1 MVFRVFFLVS
11 MGIFWLTGCSSNLSL
26 LKEEDLVTKFDLGNE
41 QMAKFKTVQN
51 IESNKTEPVA
61 PKANI
66 NSDKSKKIEGLDQK
80 PLEPTSEQ
88 ISTQIS
94 AMKASV
100 QSEDQ
105 TDQDEEIVDGPPG
118 KINIPAGY
126 PDTYVE
132 YDNRFKETW
141 KSFKPILFIG
151 EEFTMSIKYLGLS
164 AGTAQITTLEPVFM
178 GEQKVWHIKAKLKS
192 ADYYKYIYQLDDS
205 IESYISTESFLPLKY
220 QLIQRESA
228 QEIDDLQLFDAD
240 KLKTF
245 FWYRRLKKGIVNKQE
260 QSNHIPKYVQDSFS
274 ALYFARGLPL
284 VKGVVYEYPVVT
296 RAKIWIIKLEVVAR
310 EEIIFQKSKIMALK
324 IKAETRFP
332 GILKKKGD
340 INFWI
345 SDDKKRLFLKFNA
358 KVKIGSISGDL
369 LEYKNPSENNL
380 KH

>member
-1 MVFRVFFLVS
+1 MFRVFFLVLV
-11 MGIFWLTGCSSNLSL
+11 GTFWLISCSSNLPL
-26 LKEEDLVTKFDLGNE
+26 TQEEDLVTKFDLGNE
-41 QMAKFKTVQN
+41 QLAKYKTVQN
-51 IESNKTEPVA
+51 IESTKSESVGSKTDVNLDKNKKMEVP
-61 PKANI
+61 
-66 NSDKSKKIEGLDQK
+66 DQ
-80 PLEPTSEQ
+80 PPMDSTSEQ
-88 ISTQIS
+88 IS
-94 AMKASV
+94 AMNTNDKQED
-100 QSEDQ
+100 QSEP
-105 TDQDEEIVDGPPG
+105 DEELTDGPPE
-118 KINIPAGY
+118 KIIIPEGY

-132 YDNRFKETW
+132 YDNRFKEMW
-141 KSFKPILFIG
+141 NSFKPILFVG
-151 EEFTMSIKYLGLS
+151 EEFTMSIKYLGLT
-164 AGTAQITTLEPVFM
+164 AGTAQITTLEPVIM

-220 QLIQRESA
+220 QLIQKESA

-245 FWYRRLKKGIVNKQE
+245 FWYRRLKKGTLNKQE

-296 RAKIWIIKLEVVAR
+296 RAKIWLIKLEVVAR
-310 EEIIFQKSKIMALK
+310 EELIFKKSKIMALK

-358 KVKIGSISGDL
+358 KVKIGSISGEL
-369 LEYKNPSENNL
+369 LDYKDPSENDL

>member
-1 MVFRVFFLVS
+1 MVFRVFFLVLV
-11 MGIFWLTGCSSNLSL
+11 GTFWLISCSSNLPL
-26 LKEEDLVTKFDLGNE
+26 TQEEDLVTKFDLGNE
-41 QMAKFKTVQN
+41 QLAKYKTVQN
-51 IESNKTEPVA
+51 IESTKSESVGSKTDVNLDKNKKMEVP
-61 PKANI
+61 
-66 NSDKSKKIEGLDQK
+66 DQ
-80 PLEPTSEQ
+80 PPMDSTSEQ
-88 ISTQIS
+88 IS
-94 AMKASV
+94 AMNTNDKQED
-100 QSEDQ
+100 QSEP
-105 TDQDEEIVDGPPG
+105 DEELTDGPPE
-118 KINIPAGY
+118 KIIIPEGY

-132 YDNRFKETW
+132 YDNRFKEMW
-141 KSFKPILFIG
+141 NSFKPILFVG
-151 EEFTMSIKYLGLS
+151 EEFTMSIKYLGLT
-164 AGTAQITTLEPVFM
+164 AGTAQITTLEPVIM

-220 QLIQRESA
+220 QLIQKESA

-245 FWYRRLKKGIVNKQE
+245 FWYRRLKKGTLNKQE

-296 RAKIWIIKLEVVAR
+296 RAKIWLIKLEVVAR
-310 EEIIFQKSKIMALK
+310 EELIFKKSKIMALK

-358 KVKIGSISGDL
+358 KVKIGSISGEL
-369 LEYKNPSENNL
+369 LDYKDPSENDL

>member
-1 MVFRVFFLVS
+1 VFRVFFQVLI
-11 MGIFWLTGCSSNLSL
+11 GIFWLAGCSSNLPL

-41 QMAKFKTVQN
+41 QMAKFKTVEN
-51 IESNKTEPVA
+51 IESNKTDPIEPKVNV
-61 PKANI
+61 PL
-66 NSDKSKKIEGLDQK
+66 DKNKKIEVLDQK
-80 PLEPTSEQ
+80 PFATTAET
-88 ISTQIS
+88 
-94 AMKASV
+94 KAND
-100 QSEDQ
+100 QLEDQ
-105 TDQDEEIVDGPPG
+105 TESDEEMTDGPPE
-118 KINIPAGY
+118 KIIIPAGY

-132 YDNRFKETW
+132 YDNRFKATW
-141 KSFKPILFIG
+141 NSFKPILFVG
-151 EEFTMSIKYLGLS
+151 EEFTMSIKYLGLN
-164 AGTAQITTLEPVFM
+164 AGTAKIITLEPVLM
-178 GEQKVWHIKAKLKS
+178 GEQKVWHIRAKLKS